1 MKLDIGFERDEGL
14 RAKTRMGTMPISF
27 GMRLCQHGRLCDNK
41 GAREHAEKNV
51 SGQDRACNSYE
62 KTYSGIKTILSVGN
76 YDDVVTTIGGGNMNE
91 LYYGYERKRNF
102 IVKKLSAYNILAFP
116 QSVAYGENL
125 FGRLA
130 MRKVMLNL
138 FPTCQPYIHGKG

>member
-1 MKLDIGFERDEGL
+1 
-14 RAKTRMGTMPISF
+14 MPISF

-130 MRKVMLNL
+130 MRRSCLIYSQHANL
-138 FPTCQPYIHGKG
+138 TFMARDKNAYAR